1 MFLLLNDAVNRVD
14 PTISLMKRGATIIPL
29 QSTANV
35 TTRKMV
41 RLTRSCVEAATIHDF
56 ARQWRFESCSRYAS
70 ELFPRHVDGI
80 TSRAHRC
87 VHRLETTTPRQ
98 KTQRLN
104 VDPICAQIATLDSR
118 ESMNRGRSAVP
129 HHRLPSIV
137 SRRAFVTGMF
147 LGAGA
152 AVAVPIQAHAQTT
165 NSSFE
170 AWRDAFRARA
180 TARGVSEATYAHVMG
195 AIKPDTSVYAQ
206 IRSQPEFNE
215 ALWQYINRRVSDWRI
230 ITGKERAKEYAPLLA
245 RIETQYGVDRF
256 TMLALWGVES
266 SYGEVIDNPKYMRP
280 VIPALAALAWGEPRR
295 RSYWEAELL
304 NALVIIERGWGAPK
318 EMVGS
323 WAGAMGH
330 TQWMP
335 EVWLHMGVDFDR
347 DGRIS
352 PYGAPDDAL
361 GGTARF
367 LIERGKYRGGEAWG
381 CEVRL
386 PDGHGGDHGTRTYAA
401 WRELGVTRADGAAF
415 PRPDDKAKLSV
426 PVDGGPA
433 LLIGQNFSAVMSY
446 NPAFSYSL
454 AVVHLADRIRGGS
467 PFVHPFPGSER
478 LMTLAEVQEL
488 QRRLTALGFDTDGS
502 DGRVGRD
509 TQRAVRDF
517 QRKVGISPADGYA
530 GLKVLARLR
539 QGA

>member
-1 MFLLLNDAVNRVD
+1 MPHR
-14 PTISLMKRGATIIPL
+14 
-29 QSTANV
+29 
-35 TTRKMV
+35 
-41 RLTRSCVEAATIHDF
+41 
-56 ARQWRFESCSRYAS
+56 
-70 ELFPRHVDGI
+70 RHPPV
-80 TSRAHRC
+80 
-87 VHRLETTTPRQ
+87 
-98 KTQRLN
+98 
-104 VDPICAQIATLDSR
+104 
-118 ESMNRGRSAVP
+118 
-129 HHRLPSIV
+129 V
-137 SRRAFVTGMF
+137 SRRAFMTGAL

-152 AVAVPIQAHAQTT
+152 AAALPCRARAQSA
-165 NSSFE
+165 NNSFE
-170 AWRDAFRARA
+170 AWRDAFRPRA
-180 TARGVSEATYAHVMG
+180 VARGVSEATYARVLG

-230 ITGKERAKEYAPLLA
+230 ITGKAKARDYAPLLA
-245 RIETQYGVDRF
+245 RIESEYGVDRY

-304 NALVIIERGWGAPK
+304 NALVIIERGWGEPK
-318 EMVGS
+318 EMIGS

-347 DGRIS
+347 NGRIS
-352 PYGAPDDAL
+352 PFGAPDDAL

-367 LIERGKYRGGEAWG
+367 LIERGKYRRGEAWG

-386 PDGHGGDHGTRTYAA
+386 PNGHGGDHGPLAYAA
-401 WRELGVTRADGAAF
+401 WREAGVVRADGSAF
-415 PRPDDKAKLSV
+415 ARPDDKAKLSV
-426 PVDGGPA
+426 PVEGGPA
-433 LLIGQNFSAVMSY
+433 FLLGQNFSAVTSY
-446 NPAFSYSL
+446 DPAFSYGL
-454 AVVHLADRIRGGS
+454 AVVHLADRIRGDG
-467 PFVHPFPGSER
+467 PFVQPFPGSER

-517 QRKVGISPADGYA
+517 QRKVGMSPADGYA

-539 QGA
+539 QSS

>member
-1 MFLLLNDAVNRVD
+1 MRALLAASATAVMPFD
-14 PTISLMKRGATIIPL
+14 
-29 QSTANV
+29 
-35 TTRKMV
+35 V
-41 RLTRSCVEAATIHDF
+41 R
-56 ARQWRFESCSRYAS
+56 
-70 ELFPRHVDGI
+70 
-80 TSRAHRC
+80 
-87 VHRLETTTPRQ
+87 
-98 KTQRLN
+98 
-104 VDPICAQIATLDSR
+104 AQ
-118 ESMNRGRSAVP
+118 
-129 HHRLPSIV
+129 H
-137 SRRAFVTGMF
+137 
-147 LGAGA
+147 AG
-152 AVAVPIQAHAQTT
+152 
-165 NSSFE
+165 SSFD
-170 AWRDAFRARA
+170 AWREAFRQRA
-180 TARGVSEATYAHVMG
+180 AARGVSEATYRRVMDG
-195 AIKPDTSVYAQ
+195 VKPDTSVYSE

-230 ITGKERAKEYAPLLA
+230 ITGKARAKEYAPLLG
-245 RIETQYGVDRF
+245 RIESQYGVDRF
-256 TMLALWGVES
+256 IMLALWGVES

-304 NALVIIERGWGAPK
+304 NALVIIERGWSEPK
-318 EMVGS
+318 EMIGS

-347 DGRIS
+347 SGRIS

-367 LIERGKYRGGEAWG
+367 LVERGNYRRGGAWG
-381 CEVRL
+381 CEVSL
-386 PDGHGGDHGTRTYAA
+386 PNRHSGDRGYRTYAA
-401 WRELGVTRADGAAF
+401 WRERGVVRADGAPF
-415 PRPDDKAKLSV
+415 PRPDDKAKLSA
-426 PVDGGPA
+426 PVNGGPVF
-433 LLIGQNFSAVMSY
+433 LVGQNFSAVMHY

-454 AVVHLADRIRGGS
+454 AVVHLADRIRGGG

-488 QRRLTALGFDTDGS
+488 QGRLTAFGFDTDGT

-517 QRKVGISPADGYA
+517 QRKIGMFPDGYA

-539 QGA
+539 QG